1 MSRVYGS
8 QRFEAAEIRYR
19 SSRKMVELF
28 MSENRSGGRLIR
40 GTRWLT
46 QRAATVFKSK
56 IKTFFKREKR
66 TVLRY
71 RHTAKRTLITDH
83 GIQDRQHFSHAS
95 RDGYFFLLASFHQLV
110 ILGFDG
116 RVVSDR

>member
-46 QRAATVFKSK
+46 QRAATVFK
-56 IKTFFKREKR
+56 IKSQTSFKGKSGGSSN
-66 TVLRY
+66 
-71 RHTAKRTLITDH
+71 H
-83 GIQDRQHFSHAS
+83 GDCPEGLLLTQH
-95 RDGYFFLLASFHQLV
+95 R
-110 ILGFDG
+110 I
-116 RVVSDR
+116 